1 MESILYSGTKSFT
14 DLLPNGDKVS
24 SEYFANPIKG
34 GAEYLIDPMSDANG
48 NTTGF
53 LIYENNG
60 DKDLALRQQ
69 QGTVVTVEQAKAG
82 NWNPATNKVDT
93 NQTFT
98 IQSDGNVT
106 STPVTT
112 TPPSNEGTGNTTP
125 STPGIDNSG
134 NTNNGASSGGT
145 SGVNDNN
152 LFIDMNR
159 IDQFQSSVNSSYNKM
174 DRIYDSI
181 IASLNKLGKADTSNG
196 DITDNVKDAIQTCKN
211 KKTYAESKR
220 KKTINAI
227 KSDKEAIERQ
237 QLADDLSSANTLEE
251 VKKVMLA
258 YLQGGEN

>member
-1 MESILYSGTKSFT
+1 
-14 DLLPNGDKVS
+14 
-24 SEYFANPIKG
+24 
-34 GAEYLIDPMSDANG
+34 
-48 NTTGF
+48 
-53 LIYENNG
+53 
-60 DKDLALRQQ
+60 
-69 QGTVVTVEQAKAG
+69 
-82 NWNPATNKVDT
+82 
-93 NQTFT
+93 
-98 IQSDGNVT
+98 
-106 STPVTT
+106 
-112 TPPSNEGTGNTTP
+112 
-125 STPGIDNSG
+125 
-134 NTNNGASSGGT
+134 
-145 SGVNDNN
+145 
-152 LFIDMNR
+152 MNR

>member
-1 MESILYSGTKSFT
+1 MKFS
-14 DLLPNGDKVS
+14 DLGDNVAQAFVNLIPNGDKIYNQFFSADNLQGKYTIGASGRFDEVHGFTISGTDASGNKTSTYVS
-24 SEYFANPIKG
+24 
-34 GAEYLIDPMSDANG
+34 L
-48 NTTGF
+48 
-53 LIYENNG
+53 
-60 DKDLALRQQ
+60 
-69 QGTVVTVEQAKAG
+69 EQAKAG
-82 NWNPATNKVDT
+82 NWNPNTNVLDT
-93 NQTFT
+93 SQTFS
-98 IQSDGNVT
+98 IDDNGNVM
-106 STPVTT
+106 SNPVTT